1 MKIQF
6 SEGAVRIRLTREA
19 FDALRAGE
27 AQRLPLPLAGDP
39 GVTLAAGPAFQA
51 VVQGA
56 GLHVTWDQASLDA
69 LAERL
74 PAREGLAAEA
84 CPAGRPLRIV
94 LEVDVRAGRGPRTL
108 PAGAR

>member
-27 AQRLPLPLAGDP
+27 VQRLPLPLAGDP
-39 GVTLAAGPAFQA
+39 GVILAAGPAFQA
-51 VVQGA
+51 VARA
-56 GLHVTWDQASLDA
+56 GGLQVTWDRASLDD

-94 LEVDVRAGRGPRTL
+94 LEVDVRAGRGSRTP
-108 PAGAR
+108 PAGVR